1 MKALF
6 YGHVIKANLT
16 GRILEN
22 FNRENQERTPWR
34 LLEDLGD
41 TFRCRLKVISL
52 LCFFFLISL
61 LYALI
66 SFEKNCKYL
75 LFKHSYTFE
84 AKTETSF

>member
-6 YGHVIKANLT
+6 YGPVIKANLT

-34 LLEDLGD
+34 LLEDLGE
-41 TFRCRLKVISL
+41 TFRCRLKV
-52 LCFFFLISL
+52 ISL

-84 AKTETSF
+84 AKIETSL